1 MRAQGFTLIEVLIA
15 SALLVFVLALCLVA
29 VRTTALSMAVADASA
44 VVQDNVRA
52 AMDVMTKEIELAAK
66 TTDSSL
72 TPPLQALTIV
82 TNPAEDSPV
91 EVVFQI
97 PTDGTAQNWSSP
109 IRYRYI
115 CEDDN
120 DNGLLEED
128 EDTDGDGTLMRRI
141 VRIQDMNSD
150 GDTQDLGEVTPVGG
164 ANDLSDVQFTL
175 NANNSVLTMTLTASR
190 RVKGLQ
196 GDPITTSVTSKVYLL
211 N

>member
-97 PTDGTAQNWSSP
+97 QRMARLRTGRHPSGTAISARTTMTMASSRR
-109 IRYRYI
+109 I
-115 CEDDN
+115 
-120 DNGLLEED
+120 